1 MDGMDRDEELKAS
14 NKLINALGDVI
25 RKMDTTTMPRCKFCQ
40 SDNVVFNGHRK
51 GTQYY
56 LCRNCGR
63 GFVNNKSV
71 PRGRFPIDTVAG
83 ALYNYYAGMS
93 LNAICEG
100 IKQSKQ
106 DDTSVSDTTIY
117 NWLKKYTAIALNEAG
132 NHKPQV
138 GKKWVMDE
146 TVVKLNG
153 KKHWLITAIDKD
165 TRFLVGMKLSTN
177 RNRKDIQEVL
187 EHATASTGVIPS
199 EILTDGWVGYPDAV
213 ELAYGADAKHI
224 KSTPFTDKELST
236 NLMERWNGTLKDRL
250 KPMRGMDRNSNMQLI
265 LDGFVFFYNY
275 LRPHMGLGGQTP
287 AQAAKT
293 GYPYESWGDVV
304 RSEMPN
310 VEMTDEDRNR
320 YKVERK
326 ARRIKQRAGRLG
338 RCGTVT
344 SVGGLR
350 H

>member
-1 MDGMDRDEELKAS
+1 MGKDTELEAS

-25 RKMDTTTMPRCKFCQ
+25 RKMDINTMPRCKFCG

-51 GTQYY
+51 GTQYF

-63 GFVNNKSV
+63 GFVDNKGV
-71 PRGRFPIDTVAG
+71 PRGRFPIDIVAR

-100 IKQSKQ
+100 IRQSKR
-106 DDTSVSDTTIY
+106 DDTTVSDTTVY
-117 NWLKKYTAIALNEAG
+117 NWLKKYTAIALNEAE

-146 TVVKLNG
+146 TVVTLNG
-153 KKHWLITAIDKD
+153 KKWWLITALDKD
-165 TRFLVGMKLSTN
+165 TRFLVGMKLSAN
-177 RNRKDIQEVL
+177 RSRKDRQEVL
-187 EHATASTGVIPS
+187 ERATAKTGTIPS
-199 EILTDGWVGYPDAV
+199 VVLTDGWVGYPDAI
-213 ELAYGADAKHI
+213 EQAYGADSKHI
-224 KSTPFTDKELST
+224 KSKPFTDKELST

-275 LRPHMGLGGQTP
+275 LRPHMGLGGKTP

-304 RSEMPN
+304 RSEMPK
-310 VEMTDEDRNR
+310 VELTDEDKTR
-320 YKVERK
+320 YRVGRKVRV
-326 ARRIKQRAGRLG
+326 ARQKLRRSRGSETPTSMRGIRL
-338 RCGTVT
+338 
-344 SVGGLR
+344 
-350 H
+350 